1 MGYSL
6 PYSPKFS
13 KEFLEKSLSKR
24 YFKKPYDRFMWWRSY
39 TPKNKP
45 LHKNKP
51 FVDKVRNG
59 DYDVGPYLFEVMLA
73 EHKMNEKFLEC
84 LSVNGEP
91 DYGKW
96 NSETSIDKARI
107 KRLNQDHEKEE
118 AKKLE
123 EVKKGFLTVLKM
135 TSEQYE
141 EEILNTNAEEL
152 IDFYFEMEDKYG
164 TYWKP
169 LKKLR

>member
-1 MGYSL
+1 
-6 PYSPKFS
+6 
-13 KEFLEKSLSKR
+13 
-24 YFKKPYDRFMWWRSY
+24 MWWRSY

-45 LHKNKP
+45 LHNRAT
-51 FVDKVRNG
+51 FVDKLRNG

-84 LSVNGEP
+84 MSVNGEP
-91 DYGKW
+91 DYGRW

-118 AKKLE
+118 VKKLQ
-123 EVKKGFLTVLKM
+123 EVKKGFLTTLKM

-169 LKKLR
+169 LKN

>member
-45 LHKNKP
+45 LHNRAT
-51 FVDKVRNG
+51 FVDKLRNG

-84 LSVNGEP
+84 MSVNGEP
-91 DYGKW
+91 DYGRW

-118 AKKLE
+118 VKKLQ
-123 EVKKGFLTVLKM
+123 EVKKGFLTTLKM

-169 LKKLR
+169 LKN

>member
-1 MGYSL
+1 MIRL
-6 PYSPKFS
+6 PHEPKQS
-13 KEFLEKSLSKR
+13 RKWIESYLSKR
-24 YFKKPYDRFMWWRSY
+24 YFKKPYDRFMWWRGY

-51 FVDKVRNG
+51 FIEKIKNG
-59 DYDVGPYLFEVMLA
+59 DYEVGPYLWEVELA
-73 EHKMNEKFLEC
+73 KHTINDKFLKC
-84 LSVNGEP
+84 RTTNGDV
-91 DYGKW
+91 DYGVF

-118 AKKLE
+118 VKKLQ
-123 EVKKGFLTVLKM
+123 EVKKGFLTVFKM

-141 EEILNTNAEEL
+141 EEVLNTNAEEL

-169 LKKLR
+169 LKKLG